1 MKSVLWHAG
10 KWDQKTLHVVNM
22 PISSSFI
29 DLVIRPDNLRHF
41 PLFFLLKVAL
51 SHLQNV
57 YLFFLFKY
65 YMCPCQML
73 TLQIV
78 EIRVDCS
85 PTCTQGPLWQPNLK
99 WHYSV
104 IGLDNFR
111 IFPYLSFSKFLYL
124 IFKICTFSS
133 FFQIRNRSF

>member
-1 MKSVLWHAG
+1 MKIEHA
-10 KWDQKTLHVVNM
+10 KQ
-22 PISSSFI
+22 SFI
-29 DLVIRPDNLRHF
+29 HCSSDHRLDNFRHF